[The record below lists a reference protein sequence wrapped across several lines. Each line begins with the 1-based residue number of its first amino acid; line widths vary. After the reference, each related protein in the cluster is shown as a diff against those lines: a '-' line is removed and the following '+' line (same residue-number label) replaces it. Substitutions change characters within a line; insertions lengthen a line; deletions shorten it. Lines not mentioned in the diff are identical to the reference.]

1 MPMIQSKITGTVSPE
16 KREALKTE
24 LGKAIS
30 ILNKPES
37 YLMLSIEDNQDLYF
51 GGRKLDK
58 GAYVEVKILGSVNS
72 ASSNRMTAKICEIFK
87 SVLDIPGDS
96 IYISYWGTSDWGYDG
111 GNF

>member
-1 MPMIQSKITGTVSPE
+1 MPMIQSKICGNVDSK
-16 KREALKTE
+16 KRDALKSE

-30 ILNKPES
+30 ILGKPES

-51 GGRKLDK
+51 GGRRLEK
-58 GAYVEVKILGSVNS
+58 GAYVEVKLLGTVN
-72 ASSNRMTAKICEIFK
+72 AESSDRMTEKICGIFK

-96 IYISYWGTSDWGYDG
+96 IYVSYWGTPNWGYNG